1 MEAES
6 FMHRLKREHI
16 YFILII
22 LIIFCVFQYGMQK
35 ICGFTLYPDEFGYW
49 ASAAAAVGYDW
60 SEVASLGSYYSFGYS
75 VILMPI
81 LKIFTNGVTAY
92 RAALGVNMLLMC
104 VSMLLLF
111 DGTGRIFPDITRTKR
126 MFMGGIAVLYPT
138 WIFYMQMTLAEALLM
153 FLFSLIVWLLICFL
167 QKPAIWKMAI
177 LALVLMYTYSVHMR
191 TVGVLI
197 ACLITLLLWGLTNPS
212 MKRQLLIGMSI
223 LAVAGIIVV
232 ILKRNVLFT
241 VFSKADGEMLS
252 ANDYASQVWKI
263 RQILTLRG
271 FFVLIQEILAKLF
284 YLGMASFGIVY
295 WAMGWCMKEA
305 IRLVR
310 GIIKEKRHIGTTR
323 QWLALF
329 LLMALAGEV
338 LICSIYMHGTKLI
351 DGLVY
356 GRYIEFLMPVLL
368 VVGIA
373 AMLQMRWGI
382 KMVLLTEAVSGIL
395 LLPVFSVLKSEGM
408 EGIRGYF
415 IVGISYFLDG
425 HDFNPYSFFLKAWLF
440 GGILLLLTAGIIWIV
455 KKHES
460 ASWLLVVIILS
471 EVCLGIWASEHYTY
485 RVNRANFQDLTITEK
500 ITENKDE
507 DIRVIYLDEGETAYI
522 DFQQMQMPDIP
533 IHVIKAEEMADAERL
548 GEFIIAGHNSEY
560 HERLEQIYDSR
571 IVGNAY
577 ILYFNREN

>member
-548 GEFIIAGHNSEY
+548 GVFIIAGHNSEY

>member
-6 FMHRLKREHI
+6 FMHRLKREYI

-49 ASAAAAVGYDW
+49 ASAATAVGYDW

-111 DGTGRIFPDITRTKR
+111 DGTGRIFPDITRTRR
-126 MFMGGIAVLYPT
+126 MFMGGIAVLYPA

-271 FFVLIQEILAKLF
+271 FFVLIQEILAKFF

-310 GIIKEKRHIGTTR
+310 GIIEEKKHIGTTQ

-329 LLMALAGEV
+329 LLMALFGEI

-356 GRYIEFLMPVLL
+356 GRYVEFLMPVILA
-368 VVGIA
+368 VGIA
-373 AMLQMRWGI
+373 AMLQMQWGV
-382 KMVLLTEAVSGIL
+382 KTVLLTEAVSGIL

-415 IVGISYFLDG
+415 IVGISYFLDE
-425 HDFNPYSFFLKAWLF
+425 HDFNPYSFFLKAWLS
-440 GGILLLLTAGIIWIV
+440 GSILLLLAAGIIWIV

-460 ASWLLVVIILS
+460 ASWLLVIIILA
-471 EVCLGIWASEHYTY
+471 EVCLGIWASGRYTY

-500 ITENKDE
+500 ITENKNE
-507 DIRVIYLDEGETAYI
+507 DIQVIYLDEGETAYI
-522 DFQQMQMPDIP
+522 DFQQMQMPDVP
-533 IHVIKAEEMADAERL
+533 IHAIKAEEMKDAESP
-548 GEFIIAGHNSEY
+548 GGFIIAGHNSEH
-560 HERLEQIYDSR
+560 HERLEQLYDSR